1 MCLLGSLSQYS
12 TVSEYSCVKVDD
24 DIPLEK
30 AALVGCGVPTGWC
43 SAVYAADVEPG
54 ETVMI
59 YGIGGV
65 GANAV
70 QGAAHAGAANVIAVD
85 PLANKRETAEDL
97 GATHSA
103 DYGTGARDRPGAH
116 AASAPTRRSSPSTSS
131 PSRSSPRPS
140 RRSARRGTVVIT
152 GLADPN
158 KLTVQLSSG
167 VMTLYQKQLK
177 GTLFGSGNPM
187 ADIPKLIGLYQ
198 AGKLKLDELITKTY
212 TLDEVNQGF
221 QDMLDG
227 KNIRGVVRP
236 RALDPA
242 RCFLARVDERI
253 VGLRREA
260 EVLAASLST
269 GIHVV
274 LEGPPGTGK
283 STLLRAVADG
293 AHLAWSSS
301 RATPS

>member
-103 DYGTGARDRPGAH
+103 ENVGQAHEIAQELTRGVGADKAIITVDIVNEQVVAEAFEAVRKG
-116 AASAPTRRSSPSTSS
+116 
-131 PSRSSPRPS
+131 
-140 RRSARRGTVVIT
+140 GTVVIT

-221 QDMLDG
+221 AGHARRQEHPG
-227 KNIRGVVRP
+227 RGDP
-236 RALDPA
+236 RALTRHRCWRGSTSGSSACAARRRCSPPA
-242 RCFLARVDERI
+242 SRRASTSCSRARPGRASRRCCAPSPTART
-253 VGLRREA
+253 
-260 EVLAASLST
+260 S
-269 GIHVV
+269 
-274 LEGPPGTGK
+274 
-283 STLLRAVADG
+283 
-293 AHLAWSSS
+293 AWSSS